1 MEGAEWSVHE
11 TSIALSKAWNAT
23 VFSTSES
30 ASVWLHPPA
39 AVPARPHLIS
49 VYVENRS
56 VVHIGGADLSQWHD
70 DDRFDILSCNFNPSI
85 CVFLS
90 SSVEMAI
97 GHSLP
102 VYLMSC
108 NIPIQAQSCQA
119 ETVHVPFNAA
129 ERSTMI
135 MSSITRDESL
145 ASASSYVSAGDR
157 MYFTVFHWLSG
168 SIAATAM
175 APLMVDASQVKAAF
189 SCGQFSCILAAN
201 GRIFVHNGSSSVEQS
216 MAAIHAANSA
226 FTSDPRCKRSNGK
239 HEHDADSTDF
249 AVESAW
255 IGDQELV
262 IHWGS
267 GCFTA
272 VEWFVFFTVVV
283 CLRSNTNCA
292 FFQLKSH
299 CFLRKCYPLN
309 LRSSHWHYMQDAF
322 MRRAA
327 LLYCVLGSLC
337 WLRHHQ
343 SLALFTYTNILLQHG
358 RALDC
363 SRIRRCL
370 PARSVLT
377 RCPGNEMVG
386 LAPQHF
392 MQHASS
398 VAHAQSPPCN
408 ETV

>member
-23 VFSTSES
+23 VFSISES

-39 AVPARPHLIS
+39 TVPARPHLIS

-90 SSVEMAI
+90 SRFLEMAI

-108 NIPIQAQSCQA
+108 NIPIQAQS
-119 ETVHVPFNAA
+119 
-129 ERSTMI
+129 
-135 MSSITRDESL
+135 ITRGKSL
-145 ASASSYVSAGDR
+145 ASASIYVSAGDR
-157 MYFTVFHWLSG
+157 MYFTVLHWLSG

-292 FFQLKSH
+292 FFH
-299 CFLRKCYPLN
+299 
-309 LRSSHWHYMQDAF
+309 
-322 MRRAA
+322 
-327 LLYCVLGSLC
+327 
-337 WLRHHQ
+337 
-343 SLALFTYTNILLQHG
+343 
-358 RALDC
+358 
-363 SRIRRCL
+363 
-370 PARSVLT
+370 
-377 RCPGNEMVG
+377 EMVG